1 MVYEKGDNTVKL
13 RLQDLKDSKAWAKA
27 GIDLPSYDVEKVV
40 SQTKEAPRW
49 AHFGIGNIFR
59 IFIGGIADQLLE
71 KGMMQTG
78 ITCVETYD
86 FEVVDKI
93 YRPYDNLA
101 VSVILKSD
109 GTRQQKVLGSLA
121 EAVKGTP
128 DDAQQWERLKEV
140 FRAPSLQIVS
150 CTITEKGYALT
161 GSDGEYLPYIKGDI
175 EKGPGKGYSAM
186 SVITSMLLERFEA
199 GAAPLALVSMDN
211 CAHNGENFRNA
222 VLRMAGEW
230 KERGY
235 VGQAFL
241 DYIGDEKI
249 VSFPWTMIDKITP
262 RPAEQIANDLERAGL
277 EDMQPVMTQKK
288 TFIAPFINAEG
299 PQYLVIEDSF
309 PNGRPAL
316 DQVGCGVYL
325 ADRVTVNKAERMKV
339 TACLNP
345 IHSGL
350 GTYGCVLGYTLFSDQ
365 MEDEDSKKLALMI
378 GEEGM
383 VVVPDPGILS
393 PRAFLEECLYDRFP
407 NPYLGDTVQR
417 LTVDISQGV
426 SVRFGETVKAY
437 VERFGSASRLEG
449 ICIAIAGYLR
459 YLMAVDDQG
468 VPFELNPDPM
478 NEELHGQLASLR
490 FDDPS
495 SLKDQAKPILS
506 NARIWGVDLYEAGI
520 GEKIE
525 AILREML
532 EGPGAVRRM
541 LHKHVNPGES

>member
-1 MVYEKGDNTVKL
+1 MKL
-13 RLQDLKDSKAWAKA
+13 NLQGLSNRNAWAKA
-27 GIDLPSYDVEKVV
+27 GIVLPSYDVQAVMEKSVR
-40 SQTKEAPRW
+40 EPRW

-71 KGMMQTG
+71 KGMMDTG
-78 ITCVETYD
+78 IICLETYD

-93 YRPYDNLA
+93 YRPYDNLGI
-101 VSVILKSD
+101 SVILKSD
-109 GTRQQKVLGSLA
+109 GTRDQKVLGSLS
-121 EAVKGTP
+121 EALKATP
-128 DDAQQWERLKEV
+128 DDEQQWERLKEV

-161 GSDGEYLPYIKGDI
+161 GSDGEYFPFIKADI
-175 EKGPGKGYSAM
+175 ENGPDKGHSAM
-186 SVITSMLLERFEA
+186 AIVTGMLLERFRA

-211 CAHNGENFRNA
+211 CAHNGENFRNS
-222 VLRMAGEW
+222 VLRMAQEW
-230 KERGY
+230 KVRGY
-235 VGQAFL
+235 VDDAFL
-241 DYIGDEKI
+241 AYVSDEKI

-262 RPAEQIANDLERAGL
+262 RPSEEIAADLEKAGV

-309 PNGRPAL
+309 PNGRPEL
-316 DQVGCGVYL
+316 DKVGCGVYL
-325 ADRVTVNKAERMKV
+325 ADRTTVNKAERMKV

-350 GTYGCVLGYTLFSDQ
+350 ASYGCVLGYVLFSDQ
-365 MEDEDSKKLALMI
+365 MKDEDSVKLAHMI

-383 VVVPDPGILS
+383 AVVPDPGILS
-393 PRAFLEECLYDRFP
+393 PRAFLEECLYERFP

-417 LTVDISQGV
+417 LTTDISQGV
-426 SVRFGETVKAY
+426 GVRFGETIKAY
-437 VERFGSASRLEG
+437 VERFGTASSLEG
-449 ICIAIAGYLR
+449 VCMAIAGYLR

-468 VPFELNPDPM
+468 KPFELNPDPM
-478 NEELHGQLASLR
+478 NEELHDALASLK

-495 SLKDQAKPILS
+495 SLTDQAKPVLS
-506 NARIWGVDLYEAGI
+506 NARIWGSDLYAAGI

-525 AILREML
+525 GMLREML
-532 EGPGAVRRM
+532 EGSGAVRRF
-541 LHKHVNPGES
+541 LHRHV

>member
-1 MVYEKGDNTVKL
+1 MKL
-13 RLQDLKDSKAWAKA
+13 RLQDMKDRQAWKDA
-27 GIDLPSYDVEKVV
+27 GIELPSYDVEAVIEK
-40 SQTKEAPRW
+40 SRKAPGW

-71 KGMMQTG
+71 KGMMETG

-109 GTRQQKVLGSLA
+109 GTREQKVLGSLA
-121 EAVKGTP
+121 EAIKATP
-128 DDAQQWERLKEV
+128 DEPEQWNRLREV
-140 FRAPSLQIVS
+140 FCSDSLQIIS

-161 GSDGEYLPYIKGDI
+161 GSDGEYFSFIKSDI
-175 EKGPGKGYSAM
+175 ENGPEKAHSAM
-186 SVITSMLLERFEA
+186 AIITGMLFERFKA

-211 CAHNGENFRNA
+211 CAHNGENFRNS
-222 VLRMAGEW
+222 VLKMAAEW
-230 KERGY
+230 KERGF
-235 VGQAFL
+235 VGQDFL
-241 DYIGDEKI
+241 DYVGDEK
-249 VSFPWTMIDKITP
+249 VVAFPWTMIDKITP
-262 RPAEQIANDLERAGL
+262 RPSEEIASDLEKAGL
-277 EDMQPVMTQKK
+277 EDMQPVMTTKK

-309 PNGRPAL
+309 PNGRPEL
-316 DQVGCGVYL
+316 DKVGCGVYL

-365 MEDEDSKKLALMI
+365 MKDEDSVKLAHMI

-426 SVRFGETVKAY
+426 GVRFGETIKAY
-437 VERFGSASRLEG
+437 VERFGTASSLEG
-449 ICIAIAGYLR
+449 VCMAIAGYLR
-459 YLMAVDDQG
+459 YLIAVDDQG
-468 VPFELNPDPM
+468 QPFELNPDPM
-478 NEELHGQLASLR
+478 NDELHGQLASLK

-495 SLKDQAKPILS
+495 SLTDQTKPILS
-506 NARIWGVDLYEAGI
+506 NARIWGVNLYEAGI

-525 AILREML
+525 GMLREML
-532 EGPGAVRRM
+532 EGPGAVRRT
-541 LHKHVNPGES
+541 LHRHVNA